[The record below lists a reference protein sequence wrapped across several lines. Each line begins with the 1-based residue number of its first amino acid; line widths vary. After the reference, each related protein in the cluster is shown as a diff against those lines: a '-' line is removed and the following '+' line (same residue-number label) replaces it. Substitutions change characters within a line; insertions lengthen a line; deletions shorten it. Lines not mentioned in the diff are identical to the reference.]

1 MSDKTLFISANTR
14 FSVNLPLNEI
24 LRHYAAIRDAI
35 AKSSHIQSDDLAF
48 QVIHSSF
55 IYAFNAYKAISLLL
69 PEYYHESGAVVLR
82 QLWEVSL
89 NLHWIAVDVEVR
101 SQMFCNY
108 TTMEFRKVL
117 RQSGEV
123 NKLAAFDNATARFQK
138 HYRYV
143 DAKGR
148 NQFHPNFATKKVR
161 ERANDLGDLWI
172 REYELVY
179 NLTSMHSHGAPG
191 AILQAM
197 FRQYG
202 ADSLLLEQNS
212 TALIGVIAIKVMF
225 RNVELL
231 TRLNIIPNACGVH
244 QAYDSFQHT
253 MNSAVHN
260 RSK

>member
-1 MSDKTLFISANTR
+1 MPDKTLFISSGTR
-14 FSVNLPLNEI
+14 FQVNLPLIII
-24 LRHYAAIRDAI
+24 LKHHAAVRDAI
-35 AKSSHIQSDDLAF
+35 AKTSYIQSGDLAF
-48 QVIHSSF
+48 QVIHASF

-89 NLHWIAVDVEVR
+89 NLHWIAIDVEAR
-101 SQMFCNY
+101 AQMFCNY

-117 RQSGEV
+117 RQSGEL
-123 NKLAAFDNATARFQK
+123 NKLAAFDAATARFQK
-138 HYRYV
+138 QYRYV

-148 NQFHPNFATKKVR
+148 NQYHPNFATKKVR

-197 FRQYG
+197 FRQHG

-212 TALIGVIAIKVMF
+212 TALIAVIAIKVMV

-231 TRLNIIPNACGVH
+231 TRLNIIPNARGVH
-244 QAYDSFQHT
+244 QAYDSFRRT
-253 MNSAVHN
+253 MKTAAQTE
-260 RSK
+260 SK